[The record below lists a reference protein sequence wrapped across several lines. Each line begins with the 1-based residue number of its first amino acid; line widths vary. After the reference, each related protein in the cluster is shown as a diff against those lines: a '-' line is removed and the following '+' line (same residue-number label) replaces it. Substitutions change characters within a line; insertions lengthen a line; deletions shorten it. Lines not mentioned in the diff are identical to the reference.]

1 MHATNDLKL
10 SEVRTILL
18 MLISKLT
25 NLLHYQYLIMSE
37 GRIKVISLEYPHP
50 STDI

>member
-1 MHATNDLKL
+1 MHATNELKL
-10 SEVRTILL
+10 SEVRTML
-18 MLISKLT
+18 LISKLT

>member
-10 SEVRTILL
+10 SEVRTML
-18 MLISKLT
+18 LISKLT

>member
-1 MHATNDLKL
+1 VHATNDLKL
-10 SEVRTILL
+10 SEVRTML
-18 MLISKLT
+18 LISKLT

>member
-1 MHATNDLKL
+1 MHAINDLKL
-10 SEVRTILL
+10 SEVRTML
-18 MLISKLT
+18 LISELT